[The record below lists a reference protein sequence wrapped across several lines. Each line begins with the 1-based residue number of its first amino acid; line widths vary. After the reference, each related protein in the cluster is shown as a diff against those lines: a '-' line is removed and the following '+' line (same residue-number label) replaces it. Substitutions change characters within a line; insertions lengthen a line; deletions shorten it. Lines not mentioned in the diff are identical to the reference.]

1 METCVITLLEAN
13 RTDSVCF
20 KSPVHSHLETN
31 DCVKPQLFVR
41 YQLTNLTSKWEA
53 NSPIYIQEVSKYII
67 TWDSES
73 NKVLYGFPY
82 EKCIEKK
89 ENCEDWNN
97 TQEKLTLC
105 HLIDICCIR
114 YQC

>member
-20 KSPVHSHLETN
+20 KSPVQSLDTN
-31 DCVKPQLFVR
+31 ECVKQQLFVR
-41 YQLTNLTSKWEA
+41 YQLTNLTSKWES

-97 TQEKLTLC
+97 TQEK
-105 HLIDICCIR
+105 IDFMPLN
-114 YQC
+114 